1 MRYIPRTG
9 IAHGSFLTLPEN
21 ISLTVIPKRIQIV
34 HGKDRAELRLATN
47 GVAHMTQR
55 HSTPFKL
62 NPSIFV
68 LLIVRAIGFF
78 YPDVHV
84 LERKKMVMEFRMNLT
99 VSRTES

>member
-9 IAHGSFLTLPEN
+9 IAHGTRSFLTLPKN
-21 ISLTVIPKRIQIV
+21 VSFTVIPKRIQIV

-68 LLIVRAIGFF
+68 LQLGFF